1 MRLFSISLDLPP
13 GGVTYALACVRDRMR
28 ISVVGFVP

>member
-13 GGVTYALACVRDRMR
+13 GGDTHAPARVRERMR